1 MMNIY
6 AVVFHDLAFPTH
18 SWPRECLIIGSLLYS
33 NSFTSEFLC
42 ILPISILLEF
52 RYFSNVLFSIFR
64 LLSLKISRNHFIKI
78 GWNWSYSFLSISEF
92 LEIDDSATG
101 FFCAICFWYRI
112 SSEQFQCLVS
122 MQTFL
127 KIVERWQTF
136 SKNCCVVV
144 FWISIFYLNLMS
156 LSNCLSAVSSR
167 DLKMEFGFSLSLWR
181 LFVLPEENR
190 A

>member
-1 MMNIY
+1 MSDNWKPT
-6 AVVFHDLAFPTH
+6 VFKFICKRISLYPSNLYFTWIPLFFQCFI
-18 SWPRECLIIGSLLYS
+18 WII
-33 NSFTSEFLC
+33 C
-42 ILPISILLEF
+42 
-52 RYFSNVLFSIFR
+52 IFR